1 MSATINKKLV
11 IQALAAGAT
20 EFIGK
25 PLQSA
30 MLLQRIKKILKDF
43 EYPMVKLDKG
53 NDVEATSVG
62 DIIRINEMGCI
73 LQSSIKLAK
82 GVKLNVKSDFL
93 KSMGASPCLT
103 EIQSEA
109 IVANPGVYRNEVK
122 FKGMDE
128 QTAKKIRNIKWT

>member
-1 MSATINKKLV
+1 
-11 IQALAAGAT
+11 
-20 EFIGK
+20 
-25 PLQSA
+25 

-82 GVKLNVKSDFL
+82 GVKLNIKSEFL